1 LTYKIKFKKSVAK
14 DLNKINRSDADKI
27 LQKLTSELSVKA
39 DDFPE
44 LQGEFTGLRNI
55 ELGIIVLFTQSLMI
69 PHWFSE
75 FNTEKM
81 YIEIEWGENK

>member
-1 LTYKIKFKKSVAK
+1 MISLNYKA
-14 DLNKINRSDADKI
+14 N
-27 LQKLTSELSVKA
+27 LQVYE
-39 DDFPE
+39 
-44 LQGEFTGLRNI
+44 NI